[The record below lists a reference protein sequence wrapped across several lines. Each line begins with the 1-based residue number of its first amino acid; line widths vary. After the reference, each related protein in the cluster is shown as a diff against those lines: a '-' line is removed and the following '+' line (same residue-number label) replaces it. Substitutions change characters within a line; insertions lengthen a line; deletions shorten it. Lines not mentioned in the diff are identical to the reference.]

1 MATDNTDTTRLRE
14 DLDALR
20 GDIGRLAESVRTLTE
35 KGAWAGVDRA
45 RRRAGEAREQVEHLA
60 EEVGHHLEERP
71 YGSVM
76 MAFGLGFVIGKLLE
90 RR

>member
-1 MATDNTDTTRLRE
+1 MATENADTGRLRE
-14 DLDALR
+14 DLEVLR
-20 GDIGRLAESVRTLTE
+20 ADIARLADSVRTLTE
-35 KGAWAGVDRA
+35 KGARAGVDRA
-45 RRRAGEAREQVEHLA
+45 RRRAGEAREQVENLA